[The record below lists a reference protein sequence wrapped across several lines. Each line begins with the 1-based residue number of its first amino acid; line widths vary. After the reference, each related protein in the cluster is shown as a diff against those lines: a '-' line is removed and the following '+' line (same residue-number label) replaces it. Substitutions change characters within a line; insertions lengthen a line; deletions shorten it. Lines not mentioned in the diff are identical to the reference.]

1 MNNTRELHARRLQRA
16 LEQIEEFRQQN
27 FTAHDGKFEDWKE
40 RVKQSLGVLFRKD
53 HDYTKRFSWLSFW
66 EMRADIGYGLNW
78 TRQDQQTFEKDLA
91 KAKSLLTDSLEELPL
106 VASPKAG
113 GIPASSISQRQQP
126 PIIINVQNVLS
137 QTTKVEI
144 SQLFSDL
151 ESLGLSG
158 EKLEE
163 AKKSVQELAAEA
175 KGQQRWTVLAKSLE
189 ALKSIGKTVYER
201 VAIPLLLEMLK
212 KQIGIP
218 Q

>member
-16 LEQIEEFRQQN
+16 LEQIEEFRQKN
-27 FTAHDGKFEDWKE
+27 TTAHDGEFEDWE
-40 RVKQSLGVLFRKD
+40 GRVQQSLGVLFGKD

-66 EMRADIGYGLNW
+66 ETRADVGYGLTW
-78 TRQDQQTFEKDLA
+78 TRQDQEIFEKDLA

-113 GIPASSISQRQQP
+113 EIPASSSSQPRQP
-126 PIIINVQNVLS
+126 PIVINVQNVLS

-175 KGQQRWTVLAKSLE
+175 RGQQRWTILAKSLE
-189 ALKSIGKTVYER
+189 TLKSIGKTVYER

-218 Q
+218 K

>member
-1 MNNTRELHARRLQRA
+1 MNNTKDLHARRLQKA

-27 FTAHDGKFEDWKE
+27 ITAHDGKFEDWKE
-40 RVKQSLGVLFRKD
+40 RVEQSLGALFGKN
-53 HDYTKRFSWLSFW
+53 HDYTKRFGWLSFW

-78 TRQDQQTFEKDLA
+78 TRQDQETFDKDLA
-91 KAKSLLTDSLEELPL
+91 KAKSLVTDALEELPL
-106 VASPKAG
+106 VPSPQAGGTPASP
-113 GIPASSISQRQQP
+113 SLHRQQP

-151 ESLGLSG
+151 ESLGLSP

-163 AKKSVQELAAEA
+163 AKKSAEELAAEA
-175 KGQQRWTVLAKSLE
+175 KGQQRWTILAKSLE
-189 ALKSIGKTVYER
+189 ALKSVGKQVYER

-212 KQIGIP
+212 KQMGIP
-218 Q
+218 